1 MSAPL
6 QCQQDAARV
15 ATTAD
20 QAVAYARHQGC
31 RDAFALILDGEPD
44 MARWGPRP
52 GGRAAGT
59 DAGRPRCAHRDRR
72 DHPVPPVRGRRQRG
86 GVGSVNLLGPALVA
100 ASLFLTVL
108 AGALICRHL
117 ARKDLP

>member
-1 MSAPL
+1 MTAPL

-44 MARWGPRP
+44 MARW
-52 GGRAAGT
+52 
-59 DAGRPRCAHRDRR
+59 
-72 DHPVPPVRGRRQRG
+72 
-86 GVGSVNLLGPALVA
+86 
-100 ASLFLTVL
+100 VL
-108 AGALICRHL
+108 ARAVERQARMQGVTGVHIEIGATTPYRRYEVV
-117 ARKDLP
+117 APTAVRR